1 MVLEKINY
9 LVDCV
14 TSDIIC
20 FLIKDRGITRD
31 EAMDILYNSKTYH
44 LLCNFETHMYRES
57 SSYVYEWLKEELKG
71 SKQ

>member
-1 MVLEKINY
+1 MVLKKINY

-44 LLCNFETHMYRES
+44 LLCDFETHMYRES
-57 SSYVYEWLKEELKG
+57 SSYVYEWLKEELEG
-71 SKQ
+71 